1 MSRSVAPDTAGFAE
15 ARLGNLIKDYIAIT
29 KPKHQFVLLTCWAT
43 MTLAGSPEPI
53 HVLTT
58 LFATA
63 LAVASSHVFNQ
74 ILDRDIDAIMTRT
87 RNRPIAAGR
96 VRPLSAAIFGTI
108 LFALSVV
115 IMVWRVNVLSAW
127 LVVAGMLFYVPIYT
141 WWLKRTSPWC
151 TLVGGISG
159 AIPTLIGWAS
169 VTGDIGAPAFW
180 LFVFM
185 VIWQSPHFYGLSL
198 YRGDEYRRAKLP
210 VYVVVA
216 GVPKTLRRIVT
227 YSAAMVVAAVMV
239 YFSGASGPVYLALTL
254 AGGIAYLAAAIA
266 AVIRGE
272 AEAPAWG
279 RRLFLSSYLY
289 LALVFI
295 SAVVDRV

>member
-1 MSRSVAPDTAGFAE
+1 MSPSAAPDTIGMAG
-15 ARLGNLIKDYIAIT
+15 ARPNSVIKDYISIT

-43 MTLAGSPEPI
+43 IALAGTPGAL
-53 HVLTT
+53 HVITT
-58 LFATA
+58 LLATS

-74 ILDRDIDAIMTRT
+74 LLDRDIDAIMTRT
-87 RNRPIAAGR
+87 RNRAIAAGR
-96 VRPLSAAIFGTI
+96 IQPVAAAIFGTI
-108 LFALSVV
+108 LFVLSLV
-115 IMVWRVNVLSAW
+115 IMIWRVNMLSAW

-169 VTGDIGAPAFW
+169 VTGEIGAPAFW

-198 YRGDEYRRAKLP
+198 YRGDEYRKANLP
-210 VYVVVA
+210 VFVVVS
-216 GVPKTLRRIVT
+216 GVPKTLRRIVE
-227 YSAAMVVAAVMV
+227 YSALMVVSTVLV
-239 YFSGASGPVYLALTL
+239 YFSGAGGPIYLTL
-254 AGGIAYLAAAIA
+254 ALAGGLAYLTTAIIA
-266 AVIRGE
+266 MVRGE
-272 AEAPAWG
+272 AEAPKWG

-289 LALVFI
+289 LALIFI
-295 SAVVDRV
+295 SVVADRA

>member
-1 MSRSVAPDTAGFAE
+1 MSRSIAPDAAGVAE
-15 ARLGNLIKDYIAIT
+15 ARPGNVIKDYIDIT

-43 MTLAGSPEPI
+43 IVLAGSPGAL
-53 HVLTT
+53 HVVTT
-58 LFATA
+58 LLATS

-96 VRPLSAAIFGTI
+96 VRPESAAVFGAI
-108 LFALSVV
+108 LLALSLV

-127 LVVAGMLFYVPIYT
+127 LVVAGMVFYVPIYT

-159 AIPTLIGWAS
+159 AMPTLIGWAS
-169 VTGDIGAPAFW
+169 VTGEIGAPAFW

-198 YRGDEYRRAKLP
+198 YRGDEYRKANLP
-210 VYVVVA
+210 VFVVVA
-216 GVPKTLRRIVT
+216 GVPKTQRRIVT
-227 YSAAMVVAAVMV
+227 YSAVMV
-239 YFSGASGPVYLALTL
+239 LSTIMVYLSGAAGLVYLVLAL
-254 AGGIAYLAAAIA
+254 AGGIAYLAMSIIA
-266 AVIRGE
+266 VARGE
-272 AEAPAWG
+272 AEAPKWG

-289 LALVFI
+289 LALIFI
-295 SAVVDRV
+295 SAVANRV